1 MAKATPPAGRRA
13 KAAAELGQLPLQ
25 FRVTKHLEQFE
36 ERASEELAHGV
47 TDNFLRDFWME
58 HLDADYWAHRRYTGG
73 MSMRLP
79 QGA

>member
-1 MAKATPPAGRRA
+1 MLRRDQI
-13 KAAAELGQLPLQ
+13 AEKTAEVQAV
-25 FRVTKHLEQFE
+25 VTKHLEQFE

-58 HLDADYWAHRRYTGG
+58 HVDADYWAHRRYTGG